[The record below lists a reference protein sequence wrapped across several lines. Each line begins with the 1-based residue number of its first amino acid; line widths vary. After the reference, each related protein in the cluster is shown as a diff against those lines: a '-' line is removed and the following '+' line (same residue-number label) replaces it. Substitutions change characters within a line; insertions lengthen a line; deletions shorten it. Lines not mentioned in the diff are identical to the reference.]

1 MVMIGRIVKPLISNS
16 FFLFGAR
23 GTGKTSLLR
32 ELFKDKR
39 TLWIDL
45 LMPSQEETYQLRP
58 EALAESV
65 DALSP
70 RPEWVIIDEV
80 QRAPKLLDVVHS
92 LIEADWNRKR
102 ELKFALTGSS
112 ARKLKRG
119 AANLLAGRAFTFN
132 LYPLTYCELGDRF
145 NLMRALTWG
154 TLPTVCNV
162 ESDEERQ
169 AYLRSYTST
178 YVKEEVAQE
187 QLVRNLIPFRKFLPI
202 AAQCSGTIVNYNSIA
217 RELGVDWTTVRT
229 YFDILEDTLLGFKLP
244 AYSRSVRKQQL
255 SAPKFYLFDIG
266 IKRALDKTLS
276 LEPATNQLMGPLFE
290 HFVICEVL
298 RLNDYLQKDFNL
310 SYLTT
315 QGGAEIDLIIERPGA
330 RTLFVEIKS
339 TERVTTEHIRHVR
352 DLSAGRDDIEP
363 LCVSREGRRRMEGG
377 VLILPWQEAFE
388 HMGLSTSSRT

>member
-1 MVMIGRIVKPLISNS
+1 MIERLANPLTSNS

-32 ELFKDKR
+32 ELFRDKQ
-39 TLWIDL
+39 TLWLDL
-45 LMPSQEETYQLRP
+45 LMPSEEELYQLRP
-58 EALAESV
+58 EALA
-65 DALSP
+65 DAIYAASP

-92 LIEADWNRKR
+92 VIEASWNRGR

-132 LYPLTYCELGDRF
+132 LYPLTFYELGDSF
-145 NLMRALTWG
+145 NLMKALTWG
-154 TLPTVCNV
+154 TLPTTCNL
-162 ESDEERQ
+162 ESDEERK
-169 AYLRSYTST
+169 AYLRSYTSS
-178 YVKEEVAQE
+178 YLKEEIAQE
-187 QLVRNLIPFRKFLPI
+187 QLVRNLVPFRRFLPI
-202 AAQCSGTIVNYNSIA
+202 VAQCSGTIVNYNSIA

-229 YFDILEDTLLGFKLP
+229 YFDIIEDTLLGFKLP
-244 AYSRSVRKQQL
+244 AYSRSIRKQQL

-276 LEPATNQLMGPLFE
+276 LEPSTNQLMGPLFE

-298 RLNDYLQKDFNL
+298 RLNDYLQRDFTL

-339 TERVTTEHIRHVR
+339 TERVTREHLRHLR
-352 DLSAGRDDIEP
+352 DLSAGRDDVEP
-363 LCVSREGRRRMEGG
+363 ICVSRESRRRREGEIL
-377 VLILPWQEAFE
+377 VLPWQEAFGY
-388 HMGLSTSSRT
+388 MGL

>member
-1 MVMIGRIVKPLISNS
+1 MVMIKRIANPLLSNS

-32 ELFKDKR
+32 ELFEERR

-45 LMPSQEETYQLRP
+45 LMPSQEETYQLHP
-58 EALAESV
+58 EALVEAI

-92 LIEADWNRKR
+92 LIEASWNRQR

-132 LYPLTYCELGDRF
+132 LYPLTHCELGDSF
-145 NLMRALTWG
+145 NLMKALTWG

-178 YVKEEVAQE
+178 YLKEEIAQE
-187 QLVRNLIPFRKFLPI
+187 QLVRNLVPFRKFLPI
-202 AAQCSGTIVNYNSIA
+202 AAQCSGTIVNFNSVA

-244 AYSRSVRKQQL
+244 AYSRSVRKQQI
-255 SAPKFYLFDIG
+255 SAPKFYLFDLG

-276 LEPATNQLMGPLFE
+276 LEPSTNQLMGPLFE
-290 HFVICEVL
+290 HWVICEVL
-298 RLNDYLQKDFNL
+298 RLNDYLQKDFSL

-339 TERVTTEHIRHVR
+339 TERVTHEHVRHLR
-352 DLSAGRDDIEP
+352 DLSAGQDNVEP
-363 LCVSREGRRRMEGG
+363 ICVSRELRRRKEGEI
-377 VLILPWQEAFE
+377 LILPWQEAFE
-388 HMGLSTSSRT
+388 HMGLGR

>member
-1 MVMIGRIVKPLISNS
+1 MIERLANPLTSNS

-32 ELFKDKR
+32 ELFRDKQ
-39 TLWIDL
+39 TLWLDL
-45 LMPSQEETYQLRP
+45 LMPSEEELYQLRP
-58 EALAESV
+58 EALA
-65 DALSP
+65 DAIYAASP

-92 LIEADWNRKR
+92 VIEASWNRGR

-132 LYPLTYCELGDRF
+132 LYPLTFYELGDSF
-145 NLMRALTWG
+145 NLMKALTWG
-154 TLPTVCNV
+154 TLPTTCNL
-162 ESDEERQ
+162 ESDEERK
-169 AYLRSYTST
+169 AYLRSYTSS
-178 YVKEEVAQE
+178 YLKEEIAQE
-187 QLVRNLIPFRKFLPI
+187 QLVRNLVPFRRFLPI
-202 AAQCSGTIVNYNSIA
+202 VAQCSGTIVNYNSIA

-229 YFDILEDTLLGFKLP
+229 YFDIIEDTLLGFKLP
-244 AYSRSVRKQQL
+244 AYSRSIRKQQL

-266 IKRALDKTLS
+266 IKRTLDKTLS
-276 LEPATNQLMGPLFE
+276 LEPSTNQLMGPLFE

-298 RLNDYLQKDFNL
+298 RLNDYLQKDFTL

-339 TERVTTEHIRHVR
+339 TERVTREHLRHLR
-352 DLSAGRDDIEP
+352 DLSAGRDDVEP
-363 LCVSREGRRRMEGG
+363 ICVSRESRRRREGEIL
-377 VLILPWQEAFE
+377 VLPWQEAFGY
-388 HMGLSTSSRT
+388 MGL